1 MFCDF
6 ILVTLPEEIMGL
18 VSCHLIGRNNFL
30 FRQKMRDAMLRA
42 RVVVRS
48 SNLKIPC
55 RCLADYVKKI
65 ALKSMSHVQHDYF
78 FLVQPIGS
86 LICGVVVDADV
97 VVVT

>member
-1 MFCDF
+1 
-6 ILVTLPEEIMGL
+6 
-18 VSCHLIGRNNFL
+18 
-30 FRQKMRDAMLRA
+30 MRDAMLRA

>member
-1 MFCDF
+1 
-6 ILVTLPEEIMGL
+6 
-18 VSCHLIGRNNFL
+18 
-30 FRQKMRDAMLRA
+30 MRASMLRA

-65 ALKSMSHVQHDYF
+65 AVKSVPHVQHDYF
-78 FLVQPIGS
+78 FLVQLIRS